1 MVHPVIFA
9 LSLLCLNLFIKI
21 ARYQWLSLILILNP
35 DKPGWQ
41 KTQWTNG
48 FFSCFSF
55 LFSALQIVTLP
66 PLKSKFKTNNF
77 LFRSKQGW
85 NFFKSVP
92 NFLQMVFQ
100 MFQIFEYLFLHYTL
114 YAPLYSDK
122 DLTGR
127 SQRWGWIYNSILG
140 LLGTFLNGY
149 VLYVFI
155 RNIPWLTCIFS
166 NDNIHSE
173 RHSMI
178 TSVNA
183 MIW

>member
-9 LSLLCLNLFIKI
+9 LSLLCLNLFLKI

-77 LFRSKQGW
+77 LFPSKQGW

-114 YAPLYSDK
+114 HYTVTKTSLEEVSAGVGSTTPSLVYLGPSSMV
-122 DLTGR
+122 TSFMSSSG
-127 SQRWGWIYNSILG
+127 IYHDWHVYLVMIIFIVK
-140 LLGTFLNGY
+140 GT
-149 VLYVFI
+149 
-155 RNIPWLTCIFS
+155 PW
-166 NDNIHSE
+166 
-173 RHSMI
+173 
-178 TSVNA
+178 
-183 MIW
+183 

>member
-9 LSLLCLNLFIKI
+9 LSLLCLNLFLKI

-77 LFRSKQGW
+77 LFQI
-85 NFFKSVP
+85 
-92 NFLQMVFQ
+92 
-100 MFQIFEYLFLHYTL
+100 FQIIEYLFLLYTLHYTVTKTSL
-114 YAPLYSDK
+114 EEVSAGVGSTTPSLVYLGPSSMV
-122 DLTGR
+122 TSFMSSSG
-127 SQRWGWIYNSILG
+127 IYHDWHVYLVMIIFIVK
-140 LLGTFLNGY
+140 GT
-149 VLYVFI
+149 
-155 RNIPWLTCIFS
+155 PW
-166 NDNIHSE
+166 
-173 RHSMI
+173 
-178 TSVNA
+178 
-183 MIW
+183 